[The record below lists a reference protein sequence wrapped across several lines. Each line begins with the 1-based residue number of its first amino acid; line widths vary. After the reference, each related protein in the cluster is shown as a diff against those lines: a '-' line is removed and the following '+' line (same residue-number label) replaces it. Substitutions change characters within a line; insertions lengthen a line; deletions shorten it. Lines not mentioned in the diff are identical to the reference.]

1 VKQRLGG
8 AIQIVAVLAL
18 VLGLCLGLPCRRAA
32 AQGRTA
38 WDVYVVGWGET
49 LESIAATYHITAT
62 QLARDNG
69 MPTQE
74 PLVVGQRLLV
84 PGPSVQNFPQHWPTH
99 VVRSGDTVAS
109 IALKYNVSP
118 THILAAN
125 DLRPFVP
132 LTAGAKLVIPVKPY
146 RPVLSLPTAAPKP
159 GKPLFRYGANVYL
172 LDQPHEEVLNGIRG
186 IGFEW
191 LRQELRW
198 AAIEWKP
205 GEYDW
210 SELDRLVADATAKGV
225 KVLLQVGG
233 FPGTAASASR
243 DDLRLTDDEMQRYA
257 ALLGQMAARYR
268 GQVQAYE
275 IWDAPNTSPVWG
287 GAGLMSAAEYV
298 KLLKLAHTAVK
309 AADSKAI
316 VVTAALMPTGS
327 HNPRESVEPADYL
340 QQMYESGAKGYFDAL
355 GAQSWGYNNPPEDD
369 PSRSTADTITFK
381 GSWHFYF
388 RSFELLRPVMERNG
402 DKAKQ
407 IWLVKFGWASSTAQI
422 EGREYAADNTEE
434 EQAIY
439 LVRAYTTVRKQYSYL
454 GFMAFWNFNYAPQVA
469 TNDIRGAYSIIHQD
483 KTARLVM
490 ETLASMPKE

>member
-1 VKQRLGG
+1 MMAALT
-8 AIQIVAVLAL
+8 L
-18 VLGLCLGLPCRRAA
+18 VLGLCLGLPCSRAA
-32 AQGRTA
+32 AQGRTPWA
-38 WDVYVVGWGET
+38 VYVVGWGET
-49 LESIAATYHITAT
+49 LESIAATYGITAS
-62 QLARDNG
+62 QLARNNG
-69 MPTQE
+69 LPAQAS
-74 PLVVGQRLLV
+74 LAVGQRLWV

-99 VVRSGDTVAS
+99 IVRSGETVAS
-109 IALKYNVSP
+109 IALKYSISP
-118 THILAAN
+118 THVLAAN
-125 DLRPFVP
+125 ALRPFAP

-146 RPVLSLPTAAPKP
+146 WPVLSLPTAAPKP
-159 GKPLFRYGANVYL
+159 GRPLFRYGANVL
-172 LDQPHEEVLNGIRG
+172 LLNQSHAEVLNGIRG

-191 LRQELRW
+191 LRQEVNW
-198 AAIEWKP
+198 AAIEWTP

-210 SELDRLVADATAKGV
+210 SELDRLVADASAAGV

-233 FPGTAASASR
+233 FPGTASPASR
-243 DDLRLTDDEMQRYA
+243 DDLRLTDEEMQRYA

-287 GAGLMSAAEYV
+287 GVGLMPAAEYV
-298 KLLKLAHTAVK
+298 RLLKLAYAAIK
-309 AADSKAI
+309 AADSTAI

-340 QQMYESGAKGYFDAL
+340 QQMYDAGAKDSFDAL

-369 PSRSTADTITFK
+369 PGRSTADTITFK
-381 GSWHFYF
+381 GNWHFYF

-402 DKAKQ
+402 DAARQ

-439 LVRAYTTVRKQYSYL
+439 LVNAYTTVRKAYPYL

-469 TNDIRGAYSIIHQD
+469 ANDIRGAYSIIHQD

-490 ETLASMPKE
+490 ETLATMPKE